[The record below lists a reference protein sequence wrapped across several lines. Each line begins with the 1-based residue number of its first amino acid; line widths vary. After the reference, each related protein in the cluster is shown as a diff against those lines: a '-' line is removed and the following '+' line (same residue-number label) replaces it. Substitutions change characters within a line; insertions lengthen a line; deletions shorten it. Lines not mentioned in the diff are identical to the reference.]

1 VFAQGAK
8 PAERASRLDGR
19 LDRTAAP
26 TLRWLGVAAA
36 TALAAVV
43 FDALGL
49 PSAAL
54 FAALVVGIAYAL
66 TLAHRRPLSLPKPGL
81 TVGQAIVGVA
91 LGAAVDADTLEAVGA
106 DWAAVIAMT
115 AATLAISLG
124 AGLVMSRLT
133 GLDRPTAFPGLIA
146 GGASGIVAM
155 ADELKA
161 DARLVAFMQYL
172 RVLVVVLL
180 APLVA
185 YYLLYDDGGGHAVAA
200 DGEGVVLDLVFTAAC
215 GVVGV
220 ALARLIRLT
229 AGTLLMPLVVA
240 AALSV
245 SGLAGDAV
253 VPELVQDVGFALI
266 GLQIGLRFT
275 VATIREAG
283 RLLPATLLSILG
295 MIALCAG
302 VAAAIAPLADITY
315 GDAYLATT
323 PGGLYAVLAAA
334 ADLGGNTTFVVA
346 VQSLRVFAMVLLA
359 PPLVRLLVR
368 GRGVRSRK

>member
-1 VFAQGAK
+1 VT
-8 PAERASRLDGR
+8 PRAA
-19 LDRTAAP
+19 TA
-26 TLRWLGVAAA
+26 LRWSGVAAA
-36 TALAAVV
+36 TALAAVA
-43 FDALGL
+43 FGAAGL

-54 FAALVVGIAYAL
+54 FAALAVGIAYAL
-66 TLAHRRPLSLPKPGL
+66 AVAHRRPLALPKPGL

-91 LGAAVDADTLEAVGA
+91 LGASVDAETLEAVGA
-106 DWAAVIAMT
+106 DWLTVVVMT
-115 AATLAISLG
+115 VATLAISLG
-124 AGLVMSRLT
+124 AGLAMARAT
-133 GLDRPTAFPGLIA
+133 GLDRATACLGLIA

-185 YYLLYDDGGGHAVAA
+185 HYLLYDDGGGHAPPAG
-200 DGEGVVLDLVFTAAC
+200 GEGLVLDLAFTAGC

-220 ALARLIRLT
+220 AIARLVRLT
-229 AGTLLMPLVVA
+229 AGTLLVPLVVA
-240 AALSV
+240 AILSV
-245 SGLAGDAV
+245 SGIAGDAA

-283 RLLPATLLSILG
+283 RLLPATLVSILA
-295 MIALCAG
+295 MVALCAG
-302 VAAAIAPLADITY
+302 VAAATAPLAGITY

-359 PPLVRLLVR
+359 PPLVRLLV
-368 GRGVRSRK
+368 GRPARAGARR